1 MRKNSANT
9 YNLVR
14 ISLYILLV
22 GAPLRYLYDGFG
34 MERSPGLGIAMLIAA
49 GIIIALLEK
58 LCFSKWRKKLD
69 TFPAVT
75 QGSMYHRT
83 VDGYRSANDRAAD
96 KNGDLDNEES
106 KGTNEV
112 VE

>member
-1 MRKNSANT
+1 M
-9 YNLVR
+9 
-14 ISLYILLV
+14 
-22 GAPLRYLYDGFG
+22 RYLYDGFG
-34 MERSPGLGIAMLIAA
+34 MERSIGIGIAMLVAA

-83 VDGYRSANDRAAD
+83 VDGYRSANDRAIE
-96 KNGDLDNEES
+96 KNIDNIE
-106 KGTNEV
+106 
-112 VE
+112 

>member
-1 MRKNSANT
+1 MSKKSANA
-9 YNLVR
+9 YNIIR
-14 ISLYILLV
+14 IPLYIVLV
-22 GAPLRYLYDGFG
+22 GVPMRYLYDGFG
-34 MERSPGLGIAMLIAA
+34 MERSIGIGIAMLVAA

-83 VDGYRSANDRAAD
+83 VDGYRSANDRAIE
-96 KNGDLDNEES
+96 KNIDNIE
-106 KGTNEV
+106 
-112 VE
+112 